1 MFTDA
6 PEAYSQI
13 IQRNG
18 IQEKIRE
25 ANANENTWVSCIKMV

>member
-13 IQRNG
+13 IQKNG
-18 IQEKIRE
+18 IQENPKQMLMKILGFL
-25 ANANENTWVSCIKMV
+25 V